1 MIFMN
6 EANPGNGKTYIASIT
21 FIMLLRRNITWFR
34 KGKIKRIRPIA
45 TNIAIHKDL
54 VEKYSEYIIVW
65 ENLSELIDLRECD
78 VIFDDMGSYLDSQRW
93 ADVPVSVKRWFR
105 LHEHYGVDIYANAQN
120 FSDVVGAVRK
130 LTVSLTR
137 TFKIIGSKRPAETKP
152 PVKRIWGLFVT
163 RTVNIA
169 DFEKDLD
176 SRTYTDWFGAWR
188 PLRKK
193 YCAVFDTLQDLVV
206 SDFPDLEYIERK
218 CVDKRC
224 PKYPHIIGKH
234 V

>member
-21 FIMLLRRNITWFR
+21 FMALLIRNVTWFK
-34 KGKIKRIRPIA
+34 KGKIKKIRPIA
-45 TNIAIHKDL
+45 TNIAINHAI
-54 VEKYSEYIIVW
+54 VEKYPEYIIIW
-65 ENLSELIDLRECD
+65 TDMAELIDLRECD

-152 PVKRIWGLFVT
+152 PVKKIWGLFVT
-163 RTVNIA
+163 RTVNMN

-176 SRTYTDWFGAWR
+176 SRTYTDWFGHWR
-188 PLRKK
+188 LLRKK
-193 YCAVFDTLQDLVV
+193 YCAVFDTLQDLET
-206 SDFPDLEYIERK
+206 SDWPALEYIARE
-218 CVDKRC
+218 CNDPRC
-224 PKYPHIIGKH
+224 SKAPHIIEKH